1 MTSTQTDATSPLVTS
16 SDRLIGRVKW
26 FTNKTGYGFI
36 TVTDGDHAGS
46 DIFVHHS
53 SIIVSS
59 EQYKY
64 LVQGEYVQFKLDTTV
79 TGTHIV
85 QAGEVSGING
95 GKLMCETRNDFRQS
109 HTSYK
114 DDTRVNHSD
123 AVSDDEPVK
132 MPRST
137 RAPKARGS
145 GPRDNG
151 SISSSTPAAWTLVKG
166 RETGDTTRPG
176 RGGASNRGA
185 TIVGGRGRG
194 RPGAT
199 GDAPRGATGG
209 APRGATGGAPRG
221 ATGGA
226 PRGAP
231 TTTNTQA

>member
-16 SDRLIGRVKW
+16 SDRPSLIGRVKW
-26 FTNKTGYGFI
+26 FNNKTGYGFI
-36 TVTDGDHAGS
+36 TVTDGDRAGS

-53 SIIVSS
+53 SIMVSS

-64 LVQGEYVQFKLDTTV
+64 LVQGEYVQFKLDNTA
-79 TGTHIV
+79 TGTHVI

-95 GKLMCETRNDFRQS
+95 GKLMCETRRDFRQTR
-109 HTSYK
+109 TSYK
-114 DDTRVNHSD
+114 DESKPSD

-145 GPRDNG
+145 GPRENV
-151 SISSSTPAAWTLVKG
+151 SAAPSPAAEWTLVKG

-194 RPGAT
+194 RPPR
-199 GDAPRGATGG
+199 AP
-209 APRGATGGAPRG
+209 
-221 ATGGA
+221 
-226 PRGAP
+226 
-231 TTTNTQA
+231 TTNTQA